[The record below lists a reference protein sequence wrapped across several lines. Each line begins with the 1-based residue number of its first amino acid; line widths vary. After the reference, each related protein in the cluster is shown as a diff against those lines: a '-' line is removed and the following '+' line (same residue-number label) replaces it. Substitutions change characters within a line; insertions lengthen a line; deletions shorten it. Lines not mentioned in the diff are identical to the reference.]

1 MLYYSVFVLR
11 NLFCAEAFLLHFRN
25 NLSYYEVWLHEET

>member
-11 NLFCAEAFLLHFRN
+11 NLFCVESFYCILEIIYLIYH
-25 NLSYYEVWLHEET
+25 EV